1 MVDRAAGVPVAR
13 DILDALCL
21 IPAHDMKAIP
31 APTMP
36 HGRRSSRGRSAAVTL
51 ILIALSACRTATPPP
66 VTQPVVAQI
75 EPVTAPVPAR
85 PLHIALA
92 LGGGAA
98 RGFAHIGVIKALEAR
113 GIYPD
118 IIVGTSAGALVG
130 SLYAGGY
137 NGLELNRIALSMD
150 ESVLS
155 DWTLSSRGLF
165 KGEGLQSYVN
175 HQVKDRPIEKLDKKF
190 VATATDLHSG
200 QLVVFDRGN
209 TGQAVRASASVPGV
223 FQPTKIGDHE
233 YVDGGLVSPVPVKVA
248 RRLGA
253 DIVIA
258 VDISSRPIGADTSG
272 LFTELLQ
279 TFSIM
284 GQTIASYEEKDAD
297 ILLRPELPNVSGSDF
312 ASRNASV
319 LAGEEAVAQQA
330 ARIKDVIAAKER
342 QINGKGGE

>member
-1 MVDRAAGVPVAR
+1 MNA
-13 DILDALCL
+13 ILDLS
-21 IPAHDMKAIP
+21 IFK
-31 APTMP
+31 
-36 HGRRSSRGRSAAVTL
+36 RRVRASLLLAGMTL
-51 ILIALSACRTATPPP
+51 MLVALSACHTTSPPPAAQPLVAQVPPVATP
-66 VTQPVVAQI
+66 A
-75 EPVTAPVPAR
+75 PAR

-118 IIVGTSAGALVG
+118 IVVGTSAGALVG
-130 SLYAGGY
+130 ALYAGGY
-137 NGLELNRIALSMD
+137 DGLELNRLALSMD
-150 ESVLS
+150 ESALS

-165 KGEGLQSYVN
+165 KGDGLQSYVN

-330 ARIKDVIAAKER
+330 AHIKDVIAAKER
-342 QINGKGGE
+342 QVNGASGD